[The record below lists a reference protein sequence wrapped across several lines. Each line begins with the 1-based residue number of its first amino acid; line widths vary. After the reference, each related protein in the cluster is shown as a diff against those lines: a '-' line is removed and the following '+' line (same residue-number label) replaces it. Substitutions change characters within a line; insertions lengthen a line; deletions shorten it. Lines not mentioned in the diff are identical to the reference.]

1 MLNLCQSVEARPVS
15 NRYLN
20 RPVCEKD
27 LDASNFGVFSSSKSG
42 RTCINCELALSESE
56 GRSAGR
62 LLSWVSELALSV
74 CEGRSTRTSFPN
86 SGTRPLTSA
95 ANLTTESGPAIMSFV
110 IDSKLVDDN
119 GSTEAS
125 GRVSRA
131 KYEEK

>member
-1 MLNLCQSVEARPVS
+1 MLNLCQSVEAEPVS

-27 LDASNFGVFSSSKSG
+27 LDASNFGIFSSSKSS
-42 RTCINCELALSESE
+42 RTCISS
-56 GRSAGR
+56 GSACR
-62 LLSWVSELALSV
+62 LLSLVSGS
-74 CEGRSTRTSFPN
+74 RSTSTSFPN

-95 ANLTTESGPAIMSFV
+95 ANVTTESGSAIMSFV

-119 GSTEAS
+119 GSTEAN